1 MLVEGTRF
9 GRIEFPDDRVI
20 VLRGGMLGFPQ
31 GERYVLHEQEH
42 VQHIAW
48 LQSIDRPDLA
58 FPVMDAASFGAGYP
72 DPSAADLARGLGLS
86 TTDLAV
92 LVVVV
97 ARRAPP
103 TLMANLLAPII
114 VDVGSRTGAQ
124 VVLDP
129 QRFSATHVL
138 DSFGKMPRT
147 GLEALVQGS
156 FAGPP

>member
-9 GRIEFPDDRVI
+9 GRIEFDDDKVI
-20 VLRGGMLGFPQ
+20 VLRGGLLGFPQ
-31 GERYVLHEQEH
+31 LERYVLHEQER

-48 LQSIDRPDLA
+48 LQSIERPDLA

-72 DPSAADLARGLGLS
+72 DPSPADLARSAGLS
-86 TTDLAV
+86 TGDLAV

-103 TLMANLLAPII
+103 TLMANMLAPLII
-114 VDVGSRTGAQ
+114 DVASRTGVQ

-129 QRFSATHVL
+129 QRFSASHVL
-138 DSFGKMPRT
+138 DGFSTMPRT
-147 GLEALVQGS
+147 GLEALSQGA
-156 FAGPP
+156 FAATP